1 MQNRVLL
8 IGGNFSPE
16 PIGIGKYNGEM
27 IDWLAAN
34 GHECTVVT
42 TYPYYPQWK
51 VQTPYVKKSFWY
63 KRETKYIKPFY
74 ENSIKIYRC
83 PQYVPANPTGTKRM
97 ILDFSFFL
105 TSFVVILRLLL
116 QRKYNIVISVVPSF
130 QLGLL
135 AILYKKIRG
144 GKFFYH
150 IQDLQIDAARDL
162 QMIKSKTLINFL
174 LGIEKYILKQA
185 DVVSSV
191 SAGMIEKIEMKCDKK
206 IDFFPNW
213 VDTMMFYPIAEKTL
227 LKKEFNFN
235 PSDIIVLYSGA
246 VGEKQGLEN
255 ILLAAQS
262 FLHNT
267 HLKFVIC
274 GSGPYL
280 KKLVDIKAD
289 LNLHNVVFMSTQ
301 PIEKFNRFLNMADLH
316 LIIQKS
322 NAADLVM
329 PSKLTTIL
337 AIGGVTL
344 LTAMPGSSL
353 YNLIKLYNLGIAVEP
368 ENLTALIAGIDTAIK
383 NNNNDMQSNA
393 RAYAERYL
401 SREIVISKFSHHMEK
416 IPNIHLKEKLPYKQT
431 INVPRLK
438 TKGVHSRIFF

>member
-27 IDWLAAN
+27 MDWLAAN
-34 GHECTVVT
+34 GNECTVVT

-51 VQTPYVKKSFWY
+51 VQIPYVKKSFWY
-63 KRETKYIKPFY
+63 KKEIKYIKPFY

-83 PQYVPANPTGTKRM
+83 PQYVPVNPTGTKRM

-105 TSFVVILRLLL
+105 TSFFIILRLLL
-116 QRKYNIVISVVPSF
+116 QRKYNVVISVVPSF

-144 GKFFYH
+144 GSFFYH

-174 LGIEKYILKQA
+174 LKIEKYILTQA

-191 SAGMIEKIEMKCDKK
+191 STGMIEKIETKCDKK

-213 VDTMMFYPIAEKTL
+213 VDTRTFYPIAEKTL
-227 LKKEFNFN
+227 LKQEFNFN

-246 VGEKQGLEN
+246 IGEKQGLEN
-255 ILLAAQS
+255 ILFAAQS
-262 FLHNT
+262 FLHNP

-280 KKLVDIKAD
+280 KKLVDIKAS
-289 LNLHNVVFMSTQ
+289 LNLRNVVFMPTQ
-301 PIEKFNRFLNMADLH
+301 PIEKFNRFLNIADLH

-337 AIGGVTL
+337 AIGGVAL

-353 YNLIKLYNLGIAVEP
+353 YKLIKSNNLGITVEA
-368 ENLTALIAGIDTAIK
+368 ENLTALITGIDAAVK
-383 NNNNDMQSNA
+383 NNNLDIKSNA

-401 SREIVISKFSHHMEK
+401 SRETVISKFCNKMEET
-416 IPNIHLKEKLPYKQT
+416 PNIHFSPKQT
-431 INVPRLK
+431 ISIRRLK
-438 TKGVHSRIFF
+438 TRGILSRIHF

>member
-27 IDWLAAN
+27 MDWLAAN
-34 GHECTVVT
+34 GNECTVVT

-51 VQTPYVKKSFWY
+51 VQIPYVKKSFWY
-63 KRETKYIKPFY
+63 KKEIKYIKPFY

-83 PQYVPANPTGTKRM
+83 PQYVPVNPTGTKRM

-105 TSFVVILRLLL
+105 TSFFIILRLLL
-116 QRKYNIVISVVPSF
+116 QKKYNVVISVVPSF

-144 GKFFYH
+144 GSFFYH

-174 LGIEKYILKQA
+174 LKIEKYILKEA

-191 SAGMIEKIEMKCDKK
+191 STGMIEKIETKCDKK

-213 VDTMMFYPIAEKTL
+213 VDTRMFYPIAEKTL
-227 LKKEFNFN
+227 LKQEFNFN

-246 VGEKQGLEN
+246 IGEKQGLEN
-255 ILLAAQS
+255 ILFAAQS
-262 FLHNT
+262 FLHNP

-280 KKLVDIKAD
+280 KKLVDIKAS
-289 LNLHNVVFMSTQ
+289 LNLHNVIFMPIQ
-301 PIEKFNRFLNMADLH
+301 PIEKFNRFLNIADLH

-337 AIGGVTL
+337 AIGGVAL

-353 YNLIKLYNLGIAVEP
+353 YKLIKSNNLGITVEP
-368 ENLTALIAGIDTAIK
+368 ENLTALITGIDTAVT
-383 NNNNDMQSNA
+383 NNNLDIKSNA

-401 SREIVISKFSHHMEK
+401 SRETVISKFCNKMEK
-416 IPNIHLKEKLPYKQT
+416 TPNIHFPPKQT
-431 INVPRLK
+431 ISIRRLK
-438 TKGVHSRIFF
+438 TRGILSRILF